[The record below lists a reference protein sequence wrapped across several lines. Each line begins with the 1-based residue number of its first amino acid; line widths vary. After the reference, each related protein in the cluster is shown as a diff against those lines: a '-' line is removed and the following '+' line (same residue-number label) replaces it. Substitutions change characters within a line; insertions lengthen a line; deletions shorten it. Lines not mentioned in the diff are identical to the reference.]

1 MSPHRSQ
8 FVMSMLWLGILS
20 LPFAATAG
28 EVYRWKDAQG
38 VTHYGDRKPE
48 DANVERLDVRV
59 PPPASPTTVPEAGA
73 AAPEQDAAAAAEKR
87 NQERAMLCER
97 ARRNLEV
104 LTHAENVSIRS
115 EGSSEPMNAER
126 RQLEID
132 ANQRAVVQYC
142 EPGAE

>member
-1 MSPHRSQ
+1 MSRPRCAAAILLTLSC
-8 FVMSMLWLGILS
+8 VMVLS
-20 LPFAATAG
+20 SAVSAD

-48 DANVERLDVRV
+48 DANVERVDVRV
-59 PPPASPTTVPEAGA
+59 PPPAAPVTDPEANA
-73 AAPEQDAAAAAEKR
+73 STAEQDAAAAEKR
-87 NQERAMLCER
+87 KQERAMLCER

-115 EGSSEPMNAER
+115 EGSSETMTAER

>member
-48 DANVERLDVRV
+48 DANVERLAVRV
-59 PPPASPTTVPEAGA
+59 PPPASPTTVPESGA

-87 NQERAMLCER
+87 NPERAMLCER

>member
-1 MSPHRSQ
+1 M
-8 FVMSMLWLGILS
+8 
-20 LPFAATAG
+20 
-28 EVYRWKDAQG
+28 
-38 VTHYGDRKPE
+38 THYGDRKPE
-48 DANVERLDVRV
+48 DANVERVDVRV
-59 PPPASPTTVPEAGA
+59 PPPAAPVTDPEANTSTA
-73 AAPEQDAAAAAEKR
+73 EQDAAAAEKR
-87 NQERAMLCER
+87 KQERAMLCER

-115 EGSSEPMNAER
+115 EGSSETMTAER